1 MTLSVEGGD
10 TPLLKAKQNRVNKKD
25 TGQLT
30 LPF

>member
-10 TPLLKAKQNRVNKKD
+10 TPLLKAKQNQVNMKD
-25 TGQLT
+25 TGQPA